1 MVNLNTRRNKSATN
15 NKRHHRRSFNMVAS
29 RDLKKQKRFQEW
41 LKKKRAEFQSKYVSN
56 SSYRVPNPCLTGL
69 RLADVLGEDIRYGV
83 SLMYLLS
90 FAVATSIPS
99 PDSKN
104 ENTNTLPSGTIIGIV
119 VVLHAWPKLTL
130 YAWLPCRTNNFLYI
144 LF

>member
-1 MVNLNTRRNKSATN
+1 
-15 NKRHHRRSFNMVAS
+15 MVAS

-41 LKKKRAEFQSKYVSN
+41 LKKKRAKFQSKYVSN

-90 FAVATSIPS
+90 LAVATSIPS

-104 ENTNTLPSGTIIGIV
+104 EDTN
-119 VVLHAWPKLTL
+119 
-130 YAWLPCRTNNFLYI
+130 
-144 LF
+144 